1 MLIALGVE
9 SNASRSSHR
18 SRSAPASEIPFG
30 SRRRQ
35 ATACAV
41 ALLIFYLSNPYAVP
55 APSQRRAP
63 RFRNHADPGARNR
76 PGKIQSSL
84 RTCPSI
90 ETTTCSDAHL
100 RPTSSRASTRSAT
113 ILRVTS
119 APQQAPAGYGRR
131 SLGYA
136 DRTCRDRLVAATPA
150 SQAIVPAT
158 FPQGA

>member
-63 RFRNHADPGARNR
+63 RFRNHADPGARNL

-84 RTCPSI
+84 RTCSSI
-90 ETTTCSDAHL
+90 ETTSCSDARC
-100 RPTSSRASTRSAT
+100 RPTPSLCSNCSAT

-119 APQQAPAGYGRR
+119 APQQAPAGDGGR

-136 DRTCRDRLVAATPA
+136 DLTCRDRLVAATP
-150 SQAIVPAT
+150 SPQATRPAAPT
-158 FPQGA
+158 EG